1 MFLLLLAL
9 AAEPHIVRKQA
20 QLMGT
25 VVEIQVWTAD
35 DAAAGRGAEA
45 AFAELRRLEGLMTD
59 WRDDSTIGQL
69 NHHAGDGTWVPLDPD
84 TARVIDKSLEVAR
97 RSHGAFDVTVGVFR
111 GLWKLDNDVDGS
123 IPPPADVAARTRL
136 VGWKD
141 LQFDARKRA
150 ARLRRRGQKVTLG
163 GIAKGYAV
171 DRAVDKLRA
180 TGLSD
185 FIVQAGGD
193 FFASGKRG
201 ERGWRVGV
209 RDPRGPRDDYFAM
222 AEISNEAFSTSGD
235 YERFVIR
242 GGKRY
247 HHILDAH
254 TGMPAQGARGVTVL
268 AKTAFDADA
277 WDTTLFLL
285 GAKKASALLGELP
298 GIEMV
303 LVDDRNQ
310 VHQSPGMAKRLKIL
324 RPPTDG
330 P

>member
-1 MFLLLLAL
+1 MLLLLLAL
-9 AAEPHIVRKQA
+9 MGEPHLVRKQA
-20 QLMGT
+20 QIMGT

-35 DAAAGRGAEA
+35 EGAADRGAEA
-45 AFAELRRLEGLMTD
+45 AFAELRRLEALMTD
-59 WRDDSTIGQL
+59 WRDDSTVGKL
-69 NHHAGDGTWVPLDPD
+69 NQHAGDGTWVPLDPD
-84 TARVIDKSLEVAR
+84 TARVLEKSLEVAR
-97 RSHGAFDVTVGVFR
+97 RSHGAFDITVGVFR
-111 GLWKLDNDVDGS
+111 GLWKLDNDVDGT
-123 IPPPADVAARTRL
+123 IPAPADVAARARL

-141 LQFDARKRA
+141 LLLDARKPA
-150 ARLRRRGQKVTLG
+150 ARLRRKGQRVTLG

-171 DRAVDKLRA
+171 DRAVEKLRQG
-180 TGLSD
+180 GLSD

-193 FFASGKRG
+193 FYASGKRG
-201 ERGWRVGV
+201 DRAWRVGV
-209 RDPRGPRDDYFAM
+209 RDPRGRRDEYFAM

-242 GGKRY
+242 GGQRY
-247 HHILDAH
+247 HHILDAR
-254 TGMPAQGARGVTVL
+254 TGMPAKGARGVTVL
-268 AKTAFDADA
+268 AKNAFDADA

-285 GAKKASALLGELP
+285 GPKRAAALLAELP

-310 VHQSPGMAKRLKIL
+310 VHQSAGMARRLKIL